1 MKYTKEEI
9 KAMYDYDKMIGGIS
23 LDFDEY
29 RKIVK
34 KASRKAKYLSF
45 IKTLVNI
52 IVKINQ

>member
-1 MKYTKEEI
+1 MKYTEEEI

-45 IKTLVNI
+45 LKSLANI
-52 IVKINQ
+52 IV